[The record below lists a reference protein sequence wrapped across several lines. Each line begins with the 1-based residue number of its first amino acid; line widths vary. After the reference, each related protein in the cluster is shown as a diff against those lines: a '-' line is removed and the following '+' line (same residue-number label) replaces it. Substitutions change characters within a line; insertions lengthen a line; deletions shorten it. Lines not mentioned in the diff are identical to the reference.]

1 MSRNINALVDTLK
14 DHVSAVAGADLA
26 PVERELIVQ
35 LSHIGLELLRN
46 LLMDIN
52 RCANASEVLAQQG
65 AEKRR

>member
-14 DHVSAVAGADLA
+14 DRVSAVAGADLE
-26 PVERELIVQ
+26 PIERDVIVQ

-46 LLMDIN
+46 LLLDIN
-52 RCANASEVLAQQG
+52 RCADASEVLAQQG